1 MMISLIVFLFGL
13 AFGSFLNVCIHRLPK
28 GESIVKP
35 RSRCPHCG
43 KPVAAWDNIPLLS
56 YLVLRGRCRNCQKS
70 ISPLYPFVELLTG
83 LLLLWT
89 YRQFGFTAEFIKFS
103 VFGMLLL
110 ILIFTDLQERIIPH
124 AVTIFGIFLGT
135 SISWLVP
142 VERAASTWL
151 LHRMGFFP
159 PTWEAE
165 SFLASV
171 AGMILGGGSF
181 YLVGTV
187 FYYLK
192 GKQKDYLGFGDVML
206 MAMVGSF
213 LGMSLTL
220 LTIFL
225 GSLLGALIGVPLE
238 YTTKRF
244 HGYEWPFVTFLGV
257 AALFSSFGGK
267 AVINWYL
274 RVSGLN

>member
-89 YRQFGFTAEFIKFS
+89 YRQFGFTAEFIKCS

-244 HGYEWPFVTFLGV
+244 HGYEWPFGTFLGV

>member
-206 MAMVGSF
+206 MTMVGSF

-220 LTIFL
+220 LTIFF
-225 GSLLGALIGVPLE
+225 GSLLGTLIGVPLE
-238 YTTKRF
+238 KTTKRF
-244 HGYEWPFVTFLGV
+244 HGYEWPFGTFLGV
-257 AALFSSFGGK
+257 AALFSSFGGN
-267 AVINWYL
+267 AVIDWYL
-274 RVSGLN
+274 RVSGLS

>member
-83 LLLLWT
+83 LLILFT

-110 ILIFTDLQERIIPH
+110 ILTFTDLQERIIPH

-206 MAMVGSF
+206 MTMVGSF

-225 GSLLGALIGVPLE
+225 GSLLGALIGVLLE

-244 HGYEWPFVTFLGV
+244 HGYEWPFGTFLGV

-267 AVINWYL
+267 AVIDWYL
-274 RVSGLN
+274 RVSGLS

>member
-1 MMISLIVFLFGL
+1 MMISFIVFLFGL

-142 VERAASTWL
+142 VEGAASTWL

-206 MAMVGSF
+206 MTMVGSF

-244 HGYEWPFVTFLGV
+244 HGYEWPFGTFLGV
-257 AALFSSFGGK
+257 AALFSSFGGN
-267 AVINWYL
+267 AVIDWYL
-274 RVSGLN
+274 RVSGLS

>member
-83 LLLLWT
+83 LLILFT

-124 AVTIFGIFLGT
+124 AVTILGIFLGT

-206 MAMVGSF
+206 MTMVGSF

-225 GSLLGALIGVPLE
+225 GSLLGALIGVLLE

-244 HGYEWPFVTFLGV
+244 HGYEWPFGTFLGV

-267 AVINWYL
+267 AVIDWYL
-274 RVSGLN
+274 RVSGLS

>member
-1 MMISLIVFLFGL
+1 MTIYLIVFLFGL

-28 GESIVKP
+28 GESIVTP
-35 RSRCPHCG
+35 RSRCPRCG
-43 KPVAAWDNIPLLS
+43 NPVAAWDNIPLLS
-56 YLVLRGRCRNCQKS
+56 YLVLRGRCRRCRES

-83 LLLLWT
+83 LLLFMT
-89 YRQFGFTAEFIKFS
+89 YRQFGLTAEFIKFS

-110 ILIFTDLQERIIPH
+110 ILIFTDLQARLIPH
-124 AVTIFGIFLGT
+124 AVTVFGIFVGT
-135 SISWLVP
+135 SMSWLVP

-151 LHRMGFFP
+151 LHRLGFFP

-165 SFLASV
+165 SFLAS
-171 AGMILGGGSF
+171 AGGAILGGGSF

-192 GKQKDYLGFGDVML
+192 GKQKEYLGFGDVML
-206 MAMVGSF
+206 MTMVGSF

-220 LTIFL
+220 LTIFI
-225 GSLLGALIGVPLE
+225 GSLLGTVIGVPLE

-244 HGYEWPFVTFLGV
+244 RRYEWPFGAYLGV
-257 AALFSSFGGK
+257 AALFSSFAGK
-267 AVINWYL
+267 AVIDWYL
-274 RVSGLN
+274 RVSGLD